1 MTTTTTTTLY
11 QSIPPHT
18 STNPLPDPY
27 WSNGLHFQCTGC
39 GRCCLNEGEVW
50 FDSNEFTDLVDIL
63 HLPIEDVLTI
73 YTDEIRND
81 WVRLKSK
88 NLTFTSPSGNKEVIE
103 GCIFL
108 SSDDQKS
115 CTIYSQRPIQCRT
128 YPYWPSLLSN
138 QQQWIEE
145 SVVPDDLPGKHWSR
159 TEGGCEGINH
169 HDAPLVLPQVIHQQK
184 HLYSLYSKSFPF
196 LSHDEDRDRFVSKV
210 DLNQRVRQATKEWI
224 QTFVI
229 GYQLCPFAL
238 PAYSNDHVRYRI
250 STTSDQK
257 QVIELLKQEVLYLL
271 THPKEE
277 VETTLLVFPF
287 LTPEFEDFYEFTLEL
302 EDIILPGILKQ
313 FSTFAS
319 SPVST
324 TTTSTTASMEDNHNS
339 GVEEENSGGGNN
351 SGNRNKLYRRYLK
364 KKHQEQ
370 PKAPVTSSST
380 SGGYG
385 NKKMDQ
391 VLQLAC
397 FHPGFVWGEDKE
409 SIPALDFE
417 KKSPFPTIN
426 ILRGEQIRAYANELQ
441 TAKIASRNKNALID
455 AGEEKL
461 AEQFS
466 DILRRIL

>member
-169 HDAPLVLPQVIHQQK
+169 HDAPLVLPQV
-184 HLYSLYSKSFPF
+184 
-196 LSHDEDRDRFVSKV
+196 
-210 DLNQRVRQATKEWI
+210 
-224 QTFVI
+224 
-229 GYQLCPFAL
+229 
-238 PAYSNDHVRYRI
+238 
-250 STTSDQK
+250 
-257 QVIELLKQEVLYLL
+257 LYLL

-391 VLQLAC
+391 LAC